1 MNLARIIERHAA
13 FAPGQVA
20 LHFEG
25 EDISYPQLWQRVE
38 QATAV
43 LQSAGVRPGDR
54 VAWLGLNDPSMLV
67 LLFGLARIGA
77 ILLPLNYRLAAAEHT
92 AILAHAGAGMLVADE
107 THAAVAE
114 ALCAAGGPRS
124 MSASAL
130 QLPSAAAAHATL
142 QGHDDAPV
150 LLVYTSG

>member
-1 MNLARIIERHAA
+1 MNLARIVERHAA

-114 ALCAAGGPRS
+114 ALCASR
-124 MSASAL
+124 
-130 QLPSAAAAHATL
+130 AHRPCTPNWRARRRHAHEMFVCEWGRCRPT
-142 QGHDDAPV
+142 QAHP
-150 LLVYTSG
+150 